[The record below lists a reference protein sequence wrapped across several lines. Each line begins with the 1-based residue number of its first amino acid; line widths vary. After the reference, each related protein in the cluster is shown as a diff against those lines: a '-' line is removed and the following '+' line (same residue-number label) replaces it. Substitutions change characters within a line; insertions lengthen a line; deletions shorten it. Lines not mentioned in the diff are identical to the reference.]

1 MSKKLTVKQEKF
13 ANLYVEL
20 GNASEAYRQAYN
32 VGEDTTDESVRVLAY
47 RVINTA
53 NVRLR
58 VCELQ
63 NELGEQFKIRQG
75 YVIAQLLSVINDVNY
90 TVDLAKL
97 QKADSDETKRF
108 YKLKEVTTN
117 TDKLRAIDMLTKML
131 GLNAPDK
138 IEQDIKIE
146 IIEKKRES

>member
-1 MSKKLTVKQEKF
+1 MNLTSKQEAF
-13 ANLYVEL
+13 ANLYIEL
-20 GNASEAYRQAYN
+20 GSASEAYRGAYD
-32 VGEDTTDESVRVLAY
+32 VGEDTKNDSVNTLAH
-47 RVINTA
+47 RELNKVH
-53 NVRLR
+53 VRLR
-58 VCELQ
+58 VTELQ
-63 NELGEQFKIRQG
+63 NELGERFKLGQG

-97 QKADSDETKRF
+97 EKADSDETKRF

-146 IIEKKRES
+146 IIEKKRD

>member
-1 MSKKLTVKQEKF
+1 MTKLTSKQEAF
-13 ANLYVEL
+13 ANLYIEL
-20 GNASEAYRQAYN
+20 GSASDAYRGAYD
-32 VGEDTTDESVRVLAY
+32 VGEKTTNDSVNTLAH
-47 RVINTA
+47 RELNKVH
-53 NVRLR
+53 VRLR
-58 VCELQ
+58 VTELQ
-63 NELGEQFKIRQG
+63 NELGERFKLGQG
-75 YVIAQLLSVINDVNY
+75 YVVTQLLSVINDVNY

-97 QKADSDETKRF
+97 EKADSDETKRF

-146 IIEKKRES
+146 IIEKKRS

>member
-1 MSKKLTVKQEKF
+1 MKKLTPKQEKF

-20 GNASEAYRQAYN
+20 GNASEAYRQSHDKPDMDSSQASSRGWELLHNSY
-32 VGEDTTDESVRVLAY
+32 VKVRV
-47 RVINTA
+47 T
-53 NVRLR
+53 
-58 VCELQ
+58 ELKS
-63 NELGEQFKIRQG
+63 ELGERFKINQG
-75 YVIAQLLSVINDVNY
+75 YVVAELLSIINDVNY

-146 IIEKKRES
+146 IIEKKRD

>member
-1 MSKKLTVKQEKF
+1 MSDLTPKLEKF

-20 GNASEAYRQAYN
+20 GNSSEAYRQSHD
-32 VGEDTTDESVRVLAY
+32 VSDTTTNESVHTLAWRTLSRVD
-47 RVINTA
+47 
-53 NVRLR
+53 VRLR
-58 VCELQ
+58 VTELQ
-63 NELGEQFKIRQG
+63 SALGERFKINQG
-75 YVIAQLLSVINDVNY
+75 YVVAELLSIINDVNY

-97 QKADSDETKRF
+97 EKADSDETKRF

-146 IIEKKRES
+146 IIEKKRD